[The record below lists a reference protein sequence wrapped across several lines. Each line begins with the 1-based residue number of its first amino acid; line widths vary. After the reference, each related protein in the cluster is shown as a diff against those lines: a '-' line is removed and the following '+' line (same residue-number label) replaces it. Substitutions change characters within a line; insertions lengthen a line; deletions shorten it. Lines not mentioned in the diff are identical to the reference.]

1 MAEAMR
7 ALVVARYGGRLELAD
22 RPVPRPGPGEALVR
36 VRASGLCGTDLHLL
50 SGRMS
55 LGALPRILGHETAGD
70 VVELGHAAAD
80 WTVGDRVVVA
90 IDVVC
95 GRCRHCL
102 GGQTQRCTA
111 MRRIGFERDGGH
123 TEYVAVPATN
133 LIRLPDGLGYE
144 AAAIL
149 PDAVA
154 CMYHSLICRG
164 RVRPDQTVL
173 ILGAGGLGIHGVQV
187 ARWAGASVIATS
199 RRAERL
205 RMAEQ
210 HGAIAVNPATQSLRD
225 VVMECTRGEG
235 VDVVVDNV
243 GTRTSVREALT
254 LLCPGGK
261 LLVVAYLDETFE
273 VPAIPLFKP
282 EREIIGCRGASKQ
295 DLVDV
300 VQLTAAGRL
309 EPVIGARYPLDE
321 ADAAVE
327 RLAAGDVVGRIVLTR
342 T

>member
-1 MAEAMR
+1 METMR
-7 ALVVARYGGRLELAD
+7 ALVVAHYGGQLELAN
-22 RPVPRPGPGEALVR
+22 RPLPRPGPGEVLVR
-36 VRASGLCGTDLHLL
+36 VRASGLCATDMHLV
-50 SGRMS
+50 SGRMP
-55 LGALPRILGHETAGD
+55 LGELPRIVGHETAGE
-70 VVELGHAAAD
+70 VVELGPGATD
-80 WTVGDRVVVA
+80 WVVGDRAVVT

-111 MRRIGFERDGGH
+111 MCRIGFERDGGH
-123 TEYVAVPATN
+123 AEYVAVPATN
-133 LIRLPDGLGYE
+133 LIRLPDGVGYE

-154 CMYHSLICRG
+154 CMYHSLIRQG
-164 RVRPDQTVL
+164 QVRPGQTVL

-187 ARWAGASVIATS
+187 ARWAGAAVIATS
-199 RRAERL
+199 RRVERL
-205 RMAEQ
+205 RLAEQ
-210 HGAIAVNPATQSLRD
+210 YGAIPVNPATQSVAG
-225 VVMECTRGEG
+225 VVMEQTRGEG

-243 GTRTSVREALT
+243 GTQASVRDALS

-295 DLVDV
+295 DLIDV

-309 EPVIGARYPLDE
+309 APVIGARYSLDE
-321 ADAAVE
+321 SGAAMA
-327 RLAAGDVVGRIVLTR
+327 RLARGDVVGRIILTR
-342 T
+342 A

>member
-1 MAEAMR
+1 MKTMR
-7 ALVVARYGGRLELAD
+7 ALVVARYGGRLELVE
-22 RPVPRPGPGEALVR
+22 RPVPRLGPGEVLVR
-36 VRASGLCGTDLHLL
+36 VRASGLCATDLHLL
-50 SGRMS
+50 SGRMP
-55 LGALPRILGHETAGD
+55 LGELPRIVGHETAGE
-70 VVELGHAAAD
+70 VVALGPAAEG
-80 WTVGDRVVVA
+80 WVVGDRVVVA

-102 GGQTQRCTA
+102 VGQTQRCTA
-111 MRRIGFERDGGH
+111 MQRIGFERDGGH
-123 TEYVAVPATN
+123 AKYVAVPVAN

-144 AAAIL
+144 EAAIL
-149 PDAVA
+149 PDAMA
-154 CMYHSLICRG
+154 CMYHSLIRQG
-164 RVRPDQTVL
+164 QLRAGQTVL

-205 RMAEQ
+205 RLAEQ
-210 HGAIAVNPATQSLRD
+210 YGAIPVNPATQSVADTVR
-225 VVMECTRGEG
+225 VRTGGEG

-243 GTRTSVREALT
+243 GTRASVRDALN

-273 VPAIPLFKP
+273 VPSIPLFKS
-282 EREIIGCRGASKQ
+282 EREIIGCRGSSKQ

-309 EPVIGARYPLDE
+309 APVIGARYSLEE
-321 ADAAVE
+321 ADAATA
-327 RLAAGDVVGRIVLTR
+327 RLTQGDVVGRIILTR
-342 T
+342 A

>member
-1 MAEAMR
+1 MAETMR

-22 RPVPRPGPGEALVR
+22 RPVPRPGPGEVLVR
-36 VRASGLCGTDLHLL
+36 VRASGLCGTDVHLL
-50 SGRMS
+50 SGRMP
-55 LGALPRILGHETAGD
+55 LGELPRILGHETAGD
-70 VVELGHAAAD
+70 IVELGHGAAGWA
-80 WTVGDRVVVA
+80 VGDRVVVA

-102 GGQTQRCTA
+102 RGHTQRCTA
-111 MRRIGFERDGGH
+111 MQRIGFERDGGH
-123 TEYVAVPATN
+123 AEYVSVPAAN
-133 LIRLPDGLGYE
+133 LIRLPDNLGYE

-164 RVRPDQTVL
+164 QVRPGQTVL

-187 ARWAGASVIATS
+187 ARLAGASVIATS
-199 RRAERL
+199 RRTERL
-205 RMAEQ
+205 RLAEQ
-210 HGAIAVNPATQSLRD
+210 HGAIPVNPATQSLAD
-225 VVMECTRGEG
+225 VVMERTRGEG

-243 GTRTSVREALT
+243 GTRASVCEALS

-295 DLVDV
+295 DLIDV
-300 VQLTAAGRL
+300 VRLTAAGRL
-309 EPVIGARYPLDE
+309 APVIGARYSLDE
-321 ADAAVE
+321 AGAAAVQ
-327 RLAAGDVVGRIVLTR
+327 LAGGDVVGRIVLTR
-342 T
+342 A

>member
-1 MAEAMR
+1 MAETMR

-22 RPVPRPGPGEALVR
+22 RPVPRPGSGEVLVR
-36 VRASGLCGTDLHLL
+36 VRASGLCATDLHLV
-50 SGRMS
+50 SGRMP
-55 LGALPRILGHETAGD
+55 LGELPRIVGHETAGE
-70 VVELGHAAAD
+70 VVELGPAVAGWA
-80 WTVGDRVVVA
+80 VGDRAVVA

-102 GGQTQRCTA
+102 DGQTQRCPA

-123 TEYVAVPATN
+123 AEYLAVPASN
-133 LIRLPDGLGYE
+133 LIRLPDSLGYE

-154 CMYHSLICRG
+154 CMYHSLIRQG
-164 RVRPDQTVL
+164 QVRPGQTVL

-187 ARWAGASVIATS
+187 ARLAGASVIATS
-199 RRAERL
+199 RRTERL
-205 RMAEQ
+205 RLAEQ
-210 HGAIAVNPATQSLRD
+210 HGAIPVNPATQSLAD
-225 VVMECTRGEG
+225 VVMERTRGEG

-243 GTRTSVREALT
+243 GTRASVCEALS

-295 DLVDV
+295 DLIDV
-300 VQLTAAGRL
+300 VRLTAAGRL
-309 EPVIGARYPLDE
+309 APVIGARYSLDE
-321 ADAAVE
+321 AGAAAVQ
-327 RLAAGDVVGRIVLTR
+327 LAGGDVVGRIVLTR
-342 T
+342 A